1 MGSRTREQSP
11 EPPRR
16 PQGQKHL
23 TGEAGLKAELQVPAA
38 VTMTFG
44 WTLLFLPPLLPC
56 PLSHC
61 THGPQSGFQTN
72 KSKWRFRS
80 LLTSDGTSEVRWK
93 RKLILKDGSHR
104 RHPFQRR
111 RRRWGPGPGGT
122 TPVPRWWAPTGGP
135 SCPLPGPR
143 TSPPR
148 MHRPSAGG
156 GRHSSRGAP
165 EERGRPGAGRAL
177 HSLCVPTK
185 QDPVTPGAAL
195 SVHPCVK
202 QPHKQ
207 PDSELL
213 DSSEPF
219 PPGHHPALGAF
230 FVTAA
235 EVST

>member
-38 VTMTFG
+38 VTVTFG

-143 TSPPR
+143 TSPRGCTARQQEAGDTPAEGPR
-148 MHRPSAGG
+148 RNVGG
-156 GRHSSRGAP
+156 PVRGGLFTVYAFPQSR
-165 EERGRPGAGRAL
+165 
-177 HSLCVPTK
+177 
-185 QDPVTPGAAL
+185 TP
-195 SVHPCVK
+195 
-202 QPHKQ
+202 
-207 PDSELL
+207 
-213 DSSEPF
+213 
-219 PPGHHPALGAF
+219 
-230 FVTAA
+230 
-235 EVST
+235 